1 MVMSNIAEIL
11 MDHLNRGRKMRNI
24 TEALL
29 EVEDIINYNLVT
41 LHKLVEI
48 ANTISKDK
56 PDEQAAI
63 AKTIGCIWYYLKP
76 VHIWIRQLDP
86 TQIELYDKLDKYLE
100 ESAKRSLEVKSL
112 HVSEN
117 VSAIPRRKGKK

>member
-1 MVMSNIAEIL
+1 MSSISEIL
-11 MDHLNRGRKMRNI
+11 MDHLNRGRTMRNI

>member
-1 MVMSNIAEIL
+1 MVMSSIAEIL